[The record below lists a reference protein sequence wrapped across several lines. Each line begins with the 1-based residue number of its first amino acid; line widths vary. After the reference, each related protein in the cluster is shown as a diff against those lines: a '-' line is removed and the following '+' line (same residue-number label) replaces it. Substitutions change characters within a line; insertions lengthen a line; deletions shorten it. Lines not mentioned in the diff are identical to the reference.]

1 MEFGD
6 YVKLMYD
13 LQILAF
19 QADLTRVST
28 FMFGREGS
36 VRTYGEIGVPDP
48 HHPITHHR
56 NLPDLLEKVAK
67 INTFHVELFAYYLD
81 KLKATQDGD
90 GTLFDHSMVVYGS
103 ALCDPN
109 RHQHE
114 NVPTV
119 IAGRGNGAFRLG
131 RHVVYPDGTPL
142 TNLYMSL
149 LDRMDVRPETI
160 GDSTGKLE
168 HLTDL

>member
-1 MEFGD
+1 M
-6 YVKLMYD
+6 
-13 LQILAF
+13 I
-19 QADLTRVST
+19 
-28 FMFGREGS
+28 
-36 VRTYGEIGVPDP
+36 
-48 HHPITHHR
+48 
-56 NLPDLLEKVAK
+56 
-67 INTFHVELFAYYLD
+67 
-81 KLKATQDGD
+81 
-90 GTLFDHSMVVYGS
+90 VYGS

-119 IAGRGNGAFRLG
+119 IVGRGNGTLKTG
-131 RHVVYPDGTPL
+131 RHVVYPGGTPL

-149 LDRMDVRPETI
+149 LDRMDVHPENI

>member
-1 MEFGD
+1 
-6 YVKLMYD
+6 
-13 LQILAF
+13 
-19 QADLTRVST
+19 
-28 FMFGREGS
+28 
-36 VRTYGEIGVPDP
+36 
-48 HHPITHHR
+48 
-56 NLPDLLEKVAK
+56 
-67 INTFHVELFAYYLD
+67 
-81 KLKATQDGD
+81 
-90 GTLFDHSMVVYGS
+90 MVVYGS